1 MFGGSEEHGL
11 SQALLCQGH
20 GPTRMEGHHIIEDRL
35 ANEVMLVHTHT
46 LVEEKFIAEDRDAKD
61 ALEEICHANK
71 NILRKPLN

>member
-20 GPTRMEGHHIIEDRL
+20 GPIRMEGHHIIEDRL

-46 LVEEKFIAEDRDAKD
+46 LV
-61 ALEEICHANK
+61 
-71 NILRKPLN
+71 